1 MAAATYSPHTSRAR
15 GSATGGLL
23 MLLGAWGGLAP
34 FVGPY
39 FHFGYTPD
47 KVWAYTSGRLWL
59 SAVPG
64 GAALL
69 GGLIALATRNR
80 GVGIFGGLIAALG
93 GAWFIVGTQFV
104 VFVLKRPSINP
115 GIPLHQFDGVIT
127 RHTYAEDVGLFIGVG
142 ILILFLASIAIGR
155 FSVLAAADV
164 AGDDSLLTDDGYAP
178 AAAAASRAPVA
189 GHDRTAATIQYPG
202 AGSQYQEAGDQFQ
215 TGAPYRGFGG
225 KYPGASGYQESGSQY
240 QEPGTQYQSGN
251 PYLGSGGQYQSPS
264 PYQGSDAERQ
274 GGSRY
279 EGSGQGGS
287 EQGGSGQG
295 GSGQGS
301 GGQGDSYREG
311 SQYQG
316 GNPYPDS
323 GSPFPDPDT
332 TTPTQ
337 QYPPSSG

>member
-1 MAAATYSPHTSRAR
+1 MAAATYAPHTTRAR
-15 GSATGGLL
+15 GSATGTLL
-23 MLLGAWGGLAP
+23 VLLGAWGGLAP

-47 KVWAYTSGRLWL
+47 KAWAYTSGRLWL

-69 GGLIALATRNR
+69 GGLIVLATRHR
-80 GVGIFGGLIAALG
+80 GVGVFGGLIAALG

-127 RHTYAEDVGLFIGVG
+127 LHTYAEDVGLFIGVG

-155 FSVLAAADV
+155 FSVVGAGDL
-164 AGDDSLLTDDGYAP
+164 AGDDALLADDAYAS
-178 AAAAASRAPVA
+178 AAAAASRAPVV
-189 GHDRTAATIQYPG
+189 GQDRSAATIQYPG

-225 KYPGASGYQESGSQY
+225 KYPGPGGYQEGGSQY
-240 QEPGTQYQSGN
+240 QEPATEYQSGN
-251 PYLGSGGQYQSPS
+251 PYLSSGGQYQSPS
-264 PYQGSDAERQ
+264 PYQGSGAERQ
-274 GGSRY
+274 AGGGY
-279 EGSGQGGS
+279 E
-287 EQGGSGQG
+287 GSGQG
-295 GSGQGS
+295 GSGQGGGSYQGGS
-301 GGQGDSYREG
+301 GGDSSYREG
-311 SQYQG
+311 SQYSG
-316 GNPYPDS
+316 GNPYREG
-323 GSPFPDPDT
+323 GSQYPDPDT

-337 QYPPSSG
+337 QYPPSSS

>member
-1 MAAATYSPHTSRAR
+1 MAAATYTPHTSRSR
-15 GSATGGLL
+15 GSATGVLL
-23 MLLGAWGGLAP
+23 LLLGAWGGLAP

-47 KVWAYTSGRLWL
+47 KAWAYTSGRLWL

-69 GGLIALATRNR
+69 GGLIVLATRHR
-80 GVGIFGGLIAALG
+80 GVGVFGGLLAALG

-127 RHTYAEDVGLFIGVG
+127 LHTYAEEVGLFIGVG
-142 ILILFLASIAIGR
+142 ILILFLASIAVGR
-155 FSVLAAADV
+155 FSVVAAADV
-164 AGDDSLLTDDGYAP
+164 ADDDSLLADDAYAS
-178 AAAAASRAPVA
+178 AAAAASRTPVA
-189 GHDRTAATIQYPG
+189 GQDRTAATIQYPG

-240 QEPGTQYQSGN
+240 QESGAQYQSGN
-251 PYLGSGGQYQSPS
+251 PYLGSGGQYQGPS
-264 PYQGSDAERQ
+264 PYQGGGAERQ
-274 GGSRY
+274 GGGSY
-279 EGSGQGGS
+279 EG
-287 EQGGSGQG
+287 GQG
-295 GSGQGS
+295 GSGQGDSSYQGS
-301 GGQGDSYREG
+301 GGQGDTSYREG
-311 SQYQG
+311 GQYQG
-316 GNPYPDS
+316 GTPYPGSD
-323 GSPFPDPDT
+323 SPFPDPDT